1 MACSY
6 SGLPHV
12 HGRDWLG
19 LQDLGNLWVN
29 AENSIPR
36 SPFLITAMARMEKET
51 QVNNRNL
58 HFTQLFGKDVQLPGT
73 SLRLGVHIDI
83 KGIIVYLG
91 KEL

>member
-1 MACSY
+1 MTCSY

-29 AENSIPR
+29 AENSIPG
-36 SPFLITAMARMEKET
+36 SPFLITGMARIEKEK

-58 HFTQLFGKDVQLPGT
+58 HFTQLFGKDVQLLST
-73 SLRLGVHIDI
+73 SLILGVHMDI
-83 KGIIVYLG
+83 KGITVHLG
-91 KEL
+91 RAL